1 MGSQLRQALK
11 SLCFDTCW
19 NYAVFWKFEHQAQMV
34 LTWEDGYYENHEQP
48 DASKKLAGYSYDGQ
62 SSRDSLGLAVAKMS
76 LHVYSLG
83 EGIVGKVAITGKHM
97 WISTDKHVLD
107 SCSLLEYSDGLL
119 PQFSSGIRTIAV
131 VPVVPHGV
139 VQLGSLDII
148 AEDLMLVNHIKDN
161 FLDFQASLSGHCSNI
176 DSSSCLSSIS
186 SRTSVS
192 RNYRHLMSNADKIVK
207 NDKGNMWCPVVA
219 SLERPPQRSYT
230 VPAAEVYSRKM
241 VSTVN
246 NDEPEYTVSGVGES
260 SSVLPIASMDRQTQV
275 DGQLT
280 SEKKSDGHT
289 TGIRGVGV
297 VSKSEDN
304 DTPSLSN
311 NCNNK
316 CNFYNTA
323 LATGNNGASM
333 SCLPSA
339 FQDTGTGNYCG
350 SFGAHDF
357 SQESRASSVK
367 TSELKAKTNH
377 MDTCKT
383 CFQFTAGCELFEAL
397 GPSFKKQ
404 YTDLEWETDKTEN
417 GALVQISE
425 GRTSSGNLL
434 MINNGTEH
442 LLEAV
447 VANVCQS
454 VSDVKCVN
462 PKLGTA
468 ESLLTIDKLLEP
480 CSSDN
485 HTIGSANYSYDRSS
499 LVEDCLAFSEVYGDK
514 SSKGISSASPSACS
528 EQLERPQE
536 LTKMNKKR
544 ARPGENCR
552 PRPRDRQ
559 LIQDRIKELRELVPN
574 GSKCSIDSLLERT
587 IKHMLFLQC
596 TTKHADKLQ
605 KCAESKLIDKETGV
619 HVSSNNEL
627 GSSWAMEVESHL
639 RVFPIMIENIN
650 LSGQMLIEMLCENC
664 SRFFEIA
671 EAIRSLGMTILK
683 GSTEACGGKIW
694 ICFVAEGLNNRNV
707 HRMDILW
714 SLVQILQPKTDV

>member
-1 MGSQLRQALK
+1 
-11 SLCFDTCW
+11 
-19 NYAVFWKFEHQAQMV
+19 MV
-34 LTWEDGYYENHEQP
+34 LTWEDGYYDNHEQP
-48 DASKKLAGYSYDGQ
+48 DASQNIAGYSYDGQ

-83 EGIVGKVAITGKHM
+83 EGIVGKVATTGKHM

-161 FLDFQASLSGHCSNI
+161 FFDFQAPLAGRYSSV
-176 DSSSCLSSIS
+176 DSSSCLSSVS
-186 SRTSVS
+186 TRTSLS
-192 RNYRHLMSNADKIVK
+192 RKYHQCISNADKVVK
-207 NDKGNMWCPVVA
+207 NNKGNMWSPVVP
-219 SLERPPQRSYT
+219 SLERPHHHSYT
-230 VPAAEVYSRKM
+230 VPVAEVYSRKM
-241 VSTVN
+241 ASIVK
-246 NDEPEYTVSGVGES
+246 NDEPEHTVLGVGETSLVHS
-260 SSVLPIASMDRQTQV
+260 SASMDRQK
-275 DGQLT
+275 QLDDKST
-280 SEKKSDGHT
+280 SEKKSDGQPS
-289 TGIRGVGV
+289 GVRDVGV
-297 VSKSEDN
+297 VSESEDN
-304 DTPSLSN
+304 GTPSLSN
-311 NCNNK
+311 NHSKK
-316 CNFYNTA
+316 CNLYNTA
-323 LATGNNGASM
+323 FSTGKYGVNM
-333 SCLPSA
+333 SRLPSA
-339 FQDTGTGNYCG
+339 FQDTATGNNYRG
-350 SFGAHDF
+350 LLGAPEF
-357 SQESRASSVK
+357 SQESRESLVN
-367 TSELKAKTNH
+367 TSELNAETNH

-383 CFQFTAGCELFEAL
+383 CFRFTAGCELFEAL

-404 YTDLEWETDKTEN
+404 DTNSQWETDKTEN
-417 GALVQISE
+417 GALVQISD
-425 GRTSSGNLL
+425 GRTSNSNLM
-434 MINNGTEH
+434 MINNGAEN

-454 VSDVKCVN
+454 VSDVKCKN
-462 PKLGTA
+462 SNLGTV
-468 ESLLTIDKLLEP
+468 ESLLTVENILEP
-480 CSSDN
+480 CISDD

-499 LVEDCLAFSEVYGDK
+499 LVEDCLSFSEVYGDK
-514 SSKGISSASPSACS
+514 PSKGISSASPSACS
-528 EQLERPQE
+528 EQLERPHE

-559 LIQDRIKELRELVPN
+559 LIQDRIKELRDLVPN

-587 IKHMLFLQC
+587 IKHMLFMQC

-619 HVSSNNEL
+619 HVYSSNEQ
-627 GSSWAMEVESHL
+627 GSSWAMEVENHL

-664 SRFFEIA
+664 TRFFEIA

-694 ICFVAEGLNNRNV
+694 ICFVVEGQNNRNV

-714 SLVQILQPKTDV
+714 SLVQILQPKTES